1 MRIDVGLLIDYP
13 KGTGDIV
20 EFISNEGNPNPEWQ
34 NLEVEVTSFS
44 KAFMGNMSELM
55 KAASGEIELPDNS
68 VEDCIYTM
76 ACVEAAYVS
85 SLSGATKLPK

>member
-1 MRIDVGLLIDYP
+1 MDYP
-13 KGTGDIV
+13 KGTADVV

-34 NLEVEVTSFS
+34 NLEVEGTWFPE
-44 KAFMGNMSELM
+44 AFIGSMSEVM

-85 SLSGATKLPK
+85 SLNGATKLPE